1 MLCASVV
8 SQGDAVPDR
17 NLAVELVRVT
27 EAAALAAA
35 RWIGRGD
42 KISADQAAVDAMRS
56 MLDTVEMDGV
66 VVIGEGEKDEA
77 PMLFN
82 GERVGSGHGP
92 KVDIAVD
99 PLEGTELTALGE
111 PNAIA
116 VIAAAER
123 DTMFFPGA
131 TAAFYMQKL
140 AVGPEAANV
149 IDIRLSAAENVAR
162 VAEAKKKSVREVNVV
177 VLNRPRHEDLIAE
190 LRELGVRVNLIPHG
204 DTAPAIA
211 AARPRSGVD
220 MVMGVGGTTEG
231 VIAAAALKALGG
243 AFQGRF
249 WPRDNEER
257 HVLSDAVDDVDRVFS
272 TDDLVRG
279 DDVFVAATGVT
290 SGALLDGVFSD
301 AEGVTTES
309 LVMRSRSGTVRRISA
324 EHSLDKLERF
334 TGRQYR

>member
-1 MLCASVV
+1 MDVT
-8 SQGDAVPDR
+8 PDR

-42 KISADQAAVDAMRS
+42 KMAADQAAVDAMRV

-82 GERVGSGHGP
+82 GEQVGSGHGP

-99 PLEGTELTALGE
+99 PLEGTELTSLGE
-111 PNAIA
+111 PNAIS
-116 VIAAAER
+116 VIAVAER
-123 DTMFFPGA
+123 GTMFFPGA
-131 TAAFYMQKL
+131 TAAFYMEKI
-140 AVGPEAANV
+140 AVGADAAAV
-149 IDIRLSAAENVAR
+149 IDLSRSPTENVQRIAD
-162 VAEAKKKSVREVNVV
+162 AKKKTVREVMVV
-177 VLNRPRHEDLIAE
+177 VLNRPRNEHLVTE
-190 LRELGVRVNLIPHG
+190 LREVGARVNLIPHG

-211 AARPRSGVD
+211 AARRGSGVD
-220 MVMGVGGTTEG
+220 LVMGIGGTTEG

-243 AFQGRF
+243 GFQGRF
-249 WPRDNEER
+249 WPRDDAKR
-257 HVLSDAVDDVDRVFS
+257 QVLIEAGYDVDRIFG

-290 SGALLDGVFSD
+290 TGALLAGVAYDADGTG
-301 AEGVTTES
+301 AITES
-309 LVMRSRSGTVRRISA
+309 LVMRSRSGTVRRVTG
-324 EHSLDKLERF
+324 EHTFDKLERF
-334 TGRQYR
+334 TGREYR

>member
-1 MLCASVV
+1 
-8 SQGDAVPDR
+8 VPDR

-35 RWIGRGD
+35 QWIGRGD
-42 KISADQAAVDAMRS
+42 KISADRAAVDAMRA

-92 KVDIAVD
+92 QVDIAVD

-131 TAAFYMQKL
+131 TAAFYMEKL

-149 IDIRLSAAENVAR
+149 IDLRRSASENVAR
-162 VAEAKKKSVREVNVV
+162 VAEAKKKLVREVNVV
-177 VLNRPRHEDLIAE
+177 VLNRPRHEGLIDE
-190 LRELGVRVNLIPHG
+190 LREVGARVNLIPHG

-211 AARPRSGVD
+211 AARERSGVD
-220 MVMGVGGTTEG
+220 MVMGIGGTTEG
-231 VIAAAALKALGG
+231 VIAACALKALGG
-243 AFQGRF
+243 GFQGRF
-249 WPRDNEER
+249 WPRDDSER
-257 HVLSDAVDDVDRVFS
+257 RVLVDAGHDPDRTFA
-272 TDDLVRG
+272 TNDLVRG
-279 DDVFVAATGVT
+279 DNVFVAASGVT
-290 SGALLDGVFSD
+290 TGALLNGVLAD
-301 AEGVTTES
+301 NKAVTTDS

-334 TGRQYR
+334 TGFTYR